1 MSGEPAFVAAARQ
14 SGAAAFQ
21 ALGGLPTTRQEAW
34 RWTNV
39 QPLGRIPFDAPAP
52 GGGAADLGALQLAP
66 GTVRLAFIDGRW
78 SAAHSSV
85 GALPAGVRLRSLQQ
99 ALRDDPAAVEAL
111 LGQVARA
118 EEHPFTALNAAHLLD
133 GAVLEIDAGVTAPS
147 PIELVFAQR
156 AASPATTHPRVLI
169 RLGAGARAQVAEL
182 YAALSTGAY
191 LTNAVTEV
199 SLGEGAELEHAKLQM
214 EGDGGYHVGTLWAA
228 QSRASHLRSHVFS
241 LGALLAR
248 SEVSA
253 RFDGEGGRCEL
264 NGLYVGQGQQ
274 HLDHHTSLDHKSPGC
289 TSREVYKG
297 ILDGRS
303 RGVFTG
309 AVRVREGA
317 QKTDASQSNK
327 ALLLS
332 EDASAEATPQLQ
344 IFADD
349 VKCAHGAAVGQ
360 LDDQALFYLRSRGI
374 PLPQARALL
383 TRAFAEEV
391 VRGVSVAPW
400 QRRIEAVLARKLGGE
415 VRA

>member
-1 MSGEPAFVAAARQ
+1 MSADPAFVSAART
-14 SGAAAFQ
+14 SGAAAFER
-21 ALGGLPTTRQEAW
+21 LGGLPSTRQEAW

-39 QPLGRIPFDAPAP
+39 QPISRIPFEAPAAVN
-52 GGGAADLGALQLAP
+52 GSVDLSGLEL
-66 GTVRLAFIDGRW
+66 GTMRLVFIDGRL
-78 SAAHSSV
+78 SPHLSV
-85 GALPAGVRLRSLQQ
+85 LPETSAGVRLRSLLG
-99 ALRDDPAAVEAL
+99 ADPATVEAL
-111 LGQVARA
+111 LGQTAKVD
-118 EEHPFTALNAAHLLD
+118 EHPFTALNAAHLAD
-133 GAVLEIDAGVTAPS
+133 GAVLEVDADVQAPS
-147 PIELVFAQR
+147 PIELVFVSR
-156 AASPATTHPRVLI
+156 GISPGSTHPRVLV
-169 RLGAGARAQVAEL
+169 RLGAGARAQVAEI
-182 YAALSTGAY
+182 YAGLSGRPY
-191 LTNAVTEV
+191 FTNAVTEV
-199 SLGEGAELEHAKLQM
+199 ALEEGAELDHVRIQM
-214 EGDGGYHVGTLWAA
+214 EGAGGYHVGSLWAA
-228 QSRASHLRSHVFS
+228 QARGSRLRSHVFS
-241 LGALLAR
+241 LGGLLSR

-253 RFDGEGGRCEL
+253 RFDGEGGHCEL
-264 NGLYVGQGQQ
+264 RGLYVGQEQQ
-274 HLDHHTSLDHKSPGC
+274 HLDHRTTLDHASPGC

-374 PLPQARALL
+374 PLANARALL

-391 VRGVSVAPW
+391 VLGLPVAPW
-400 QRRIEAVLARKLGGE
+400 RRQIEAALARKLGGE
-415 VRA
+415 VRS

>member
-1 MSGEPAFVAAARQ
+1 MTAFLTAARQ
-14 SGAAAFQ
+14 EGAAAFER
-21 ALGGLPTTRQEAW
+21 LGGLPTTHQEAW

-39 QPLGRIPFDAPAP
+39 APIGRIPFDPPAP
-52 GGGAADLGALQLAP
+52 SDAKVDLSALRMGAA
-66 GTVRLAFIDGRW
+66 RLVFVDGRF
-78 SAAHSSV
+78 APDQSSMD
-85 GALPAGVRLRSLQQ
+85 GLPAGVRLRSLGE
-99 ALRDDPAAVEAL
+99 ADPAVVEAM
-111 LGQVARA
+111 LGQLAKA
-118 EEHPFTALNAAHLLD
+118 AEHPFTALNAAHLSD
-133 GAVLEIDAGVTAPS
+133 GAVLEIDAGVQAPS
-147 PIELVFAQR
+147 PIELVFASR
-156 AASPATTHPRVLI
+156 AGAPASTHPRVLV
-169 RLGAGARAQVAEL
+169 RLGAGARAQVAEI
-182 YAALSTGAY
+182 YAGLSPGPY
-191 LTNAVTEV
+191 FTNAVTEV
-199 SLGEGAELEHAKLQM
+199 SLGEGAELEHARIQV
-214 EGDGGYHVGTLWAA
+214 EGGGGYHVGSLWVA
-228 QSRASHLRSHVFS
+228 QARASRLRSHVFS

-248 SEVSA
+248 SDVSS
-253 RFDGEGGRCEL
+253 RFDGEGGQCEL
-264 NGLYVGQGQQ
+264 HGLYVGQGSQ

-317 QKTDASQSNK
+317 QKTDAAQSNK

-374 PLPQARALL
+374 PLDRARALL

-391 VRGVSVAPW
+391 VQGLSVQAW
-400 QRRIEAVLARKLGGE
+400 QQRIELLLSLKLGGE

>member
-1 MSGEPAFVAAARQ
+1 MSAEPAFVSAARK
-14 SGAAAFQ
+14 SGAAAFER
-21 ALGGLPTTRQEAW
+21 LGGLPSTRQEAW

-39 QPLGRIPFDAPAP
+39 QPISRIPFQAPAP
-52 GGGAADLGALQLAP
+52 VHGSVDLSGLEL
-66 GTVRLAFIDGRW
+66 GTMRLVFIDGRL
-78 SAAHSSV
+78 SPHLSV
-85 GALPAGVRLRSLQQ
+85 LPETSGVRLRSLLG
-99 ALRDDPAAVEAL
+99 ADPATVEAL
-111 LGQVARA
+111 LGQTAKVD
-118 EEHPFTALNAAHLLD
+118 EHPFTALNAAHLGD
-133 GAVLEIDAGVTAPS
+133 GAVLEIDADIQAPS
-147 PIELVFAQR
+147 PIELVFISR
-156 AASPATTHPRVLI
+156 GLTPGSTHPRVLV
-169 RLGAGARAQVAEL
+169 RLGAGARAQVAEI
-182 YAALSTGAY
+182 YAGLSGRPY
-191 LTNAVTEV
+191 FTNAVTEV
-199 SLGEGAELEHAKLQM
+199 TLGEGAELEHVRIQM
-214 EGDGGYHVGTLWAA
+214 EGARGYHVGTLWAA
-228 QSRASHLRSHVFS
+228 QARASRLRSHVFS
-241 LGALLAR
+241 LGGLLSR

-264 NGLYVGQGQQ
+264 RGLYVGHEQQ
-274 HLDHHTSLDHKSPGC
+274 HLDHRTTLDHASPGC

-309 AVRVREGA
+309 AVWVREGA

-374 PLPQARALL
+374 PLAEARGLL

-391 VRGVSVAPW
+391 VLGLPVAPW
-400 QRRIEAVLARKLGGE
+400 RRQIEAALARKLGGVE
-415 VRA
+415 VRP